1 MIVSLFALLFLL
13 IRLYSWVLIIM
24 CIYSLLLA
32 ANVLDRH
39 NRLVWGIGDF
49 LYRITEPVLAPI
61 RRILPDTG
69 MVDLSPL
76 VLMLALRY
84 LLIPA
89 LLWIEGSIL
98 MHSAGVGYGGY
109 SGF

>member
-13 IRLYSWVLIIM
+13 IRLYGWALIAM
-24 CIYSLLLA
+24 CIFSLLIA
-32 ANVLDRH
+32 ANVLDRR

-61 RRILPDTG
+61 RRILPNTG

-76 VLMLALRY
+76 VLLLALQY

-89 LLWIEGSIL
+89 LLWLEGMLLAS
-98 MHSAGVGYGGY
+98 SSGYATR
-109 SGF
+109 F